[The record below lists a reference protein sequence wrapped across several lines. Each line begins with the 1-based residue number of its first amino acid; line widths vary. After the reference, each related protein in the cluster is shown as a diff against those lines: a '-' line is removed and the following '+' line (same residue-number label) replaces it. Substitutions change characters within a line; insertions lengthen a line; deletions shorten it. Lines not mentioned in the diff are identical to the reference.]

1 VLVEKPAARTL
12 RELEPVLK
20 AASRGASVVRVGFNH
35 RYHRAMRKAKE
46 LISAGA
52 LGPLMYVRGRY
63 GHGGR
68 VGYEKEWRANPERS
82 GGGELIDQGP
92 HLIDLARWF
101 LNAEFPHVEGM
112 AHTYFWDMPV
122 DDNAFMLL
130 RTADDKAAFLHV
142 SCTEWK
148 NLFSMEIYERA
159 IVTAFKT
166 HGIDLTD
173 KVIADAPQPLYIVAS
188 NMTTH
193 NPTVFTKQVRILDAL
208 RCSSCLPIL
217 FQPQVLYNHVYLD
230 GGLFVDCL
238 SSLTPSDCL
247 VLHISDPGEKLYASE
262 LETIPLS
269 AYLHRIYRSMRGRP
283 TSSNVLWLQNSS
295 VGLLQ
300 EMTPEQK
307 DALCAQGTSQ
317 TLAFMSKRLAKE
329 RQESIDGAL
338 AGKVGEDGT
347 GL

>member
-1 VLVEKPAARTL
+1 MFRSLALGGGGVRAGLHVGALTALESLRGSLVFPD
-12 RELEPVLK
+12 
-20 AASRGASVVRVGFNH
+20 GIWGC
-35 RYHRAMRKAKE
+35 
-46 LISAGA
+46 SAGA
-52 LGPLMYVRGRY
+52 VLATAVAFNLSAAQVADLY
-63 GHGGR
+63 
-68 VGYEKEWRANPERS
+68 RS
-82 GGGELIDQGP
+82 HMDISAVIPTPKLSA
-92 HLIDLARWF
+92 LADLATSK
-101 LNAEFPHVEGM
+101 GM
-112 AHTYFWDMPV
+112 
-122 DDNAFMLL
+122 
-130 RTADDKAAFLHV
+130 
-142 SCTEWK
+142 
-148 NLFSMEIYERA
+148 FSMEIYERA

-193 NPTVFTKQVRILDAL
+193 NPTVFTKHVRILDAL

-238 SSLTPSDCL
+238 SSLTPRDCL

-262 LETIPLS
+262 LESLPLS
-269 AYLHRIYRSMRGRP
+269 TYLHRIYRSMRGRP
-283 TSSNVLWLQNSS
+283 SAPNVLWLQNSS

-317 TLAFMSKRLAKE
+317 TLAFMAKRLAKE
-329 RQESIDGAL
+329 RQEPVDGAL